1 LKKVSIVLLALVVF
15 GVLISTFQ
23 GPTQTTYLSETV
35 RGWVGYK
42 GDSVHF
48 RSDVNYV
55 EYFIVGLVMAVF
67 GLSMRWKFWI
77 LGVIGC
83 GFGLLDE
90 VIKIALPTREFSSV
104 DLIKDFAGI
113 WMAVGLVYGIS
124 RIKKEKMTSF
134 RHDICGFGS
143 TKQETYKWS
152 I

>member
-1 LKKVSIVLLALVVF
+1 MKKVSIVLLALVVF